1 MAEMRAELV
10 GLLIE
15 KHGERA
21 KIKLDKD
28 KSKGEKIPKYLEAW
42 CPINAKVGD
51 VVGVE
56 YQEMNKRKMQMILY
70 GFPVLSVIA
79 GAVFG
84 NSIAVFFDIDKTMP
98 VMLGVV
104 IWLLVSVNYAR
115 IFKRDAVREGVQPV
129 VIEIEAPDPI
139 VFDDTEDENEKKVI
153 EYNDTGWRYPTQV
166 WKFQRD
172 CLTSNLHPTQK
183 PLLLCETLVKT
194 FSNEGD
200 IVLDNCMG
208 SGTVGVACKLL
219 NRKFIG
225 IELEENY
232 FKIAKERIDHN

>member
-21 KIKLDKD
+21 KIKLYKD

-79 GAVFG
+79 GAGCWFLLIMRVFL
-84 NSIAVFFDIDKTMP
+84 N
-98 VMLGVV
+98 VMQYV
-104 IWLLVSVNYAR
+104 
-115 IFKRDAVREGVQPV
+115 
-129 VIEIEAPDPI
+129 
-139 VFDDTEDENEKKVI
+139 KV
-153 EYNDTGWRYPTQV
+153 Y
-166 WKFQRD
+166 
-172 CLTSNLHPTQK
+172 S
-183 PLLLCETLVKT
+183 LLL
-194 FSNEGD
+194 
-200 IVLDNCMG
+200 
-208 SGTVGVACKLL
+208 
-219 NRKFIG
+219 
-225 IELEENY
+225 
-232 FKIAKERIDHN
+232 

>member
-70 GFPVLSVIA
+70 GFPVLSVMSTREP
-79 GAVFG
+79 AVCPAPTLIHCR
-84 NSIAVFFDIDKTMP
+84 SS
-98 VMLGVV
+98 
-104 IWLLVSVNYAR
+104 VSN
-115 IFKRDAVREGVQPV
+115 ISPMSSKR
-129 VIEIEAPDPI
+129 
-139 VFDDTEDENEKKVI
+139 
-153 EYNDTGWRYPTQV
+153 
-166 WKFQRD
+166 
-172 CLTSNLHPTQK
+172 S
-183 PLLLCETLVKT
+183 
-194 FSNEGD
+194 S
-200 IVLDNCMG
+200 
-208 SGTVGVACKLL
+208 
-219 NRKFIG
+219 
-225 IELEENY
+225 
-232 FKIAKERIDHN
+232 

>member
-56 YQEMNKRKMQMILY
+56 YQEMNKHKMQMILY

-79 GAVFG
+79 GAVFWKQYRCIF
-84 NSIAVFFDIDKTMP
+84 SILI
-98 VMLGVV
+98 
-104 IWLLVSVNYAR
+104 R
-115 IFKRDAVREGVQPV
+115 Q
-129 VIEIEAPDPI
+129 
-139 VFDDTEDENEKKVI
+139 
-153 EYNDTGWRYPTQV
+153 
-166 WKFQRD
+166 
-172 CLTSNLHPTQK
+172 CL
-183 PLLLCETLVKT
+183 
-194 FSNEGD
+194 
-200 IVLDNCMG
+200 
-208 SGTVGVACKLL
+208 
-219 NRKFIG
+219 
-225 IELEENY
+225 
-232 FKIAKERIDHN
+232 

>member
-1 MAEMRAELV
+1 MEEMRAELV

-139 VFDDTEDENEKKVI
+139 VFDDTEDENEKK
-153 EYNDTGWRYPTQV
+153 
-166 WKFQRD
+166 
-172 CLTSNLHPTQK
+172 
-183 PLLLCETLVKT
+183 
-194 FSNEGD
+194 
-200 IVLDNCMG
+200 
-208 SGTVGVACKLL
+208 
-219 NRKFIG
+219 
-225 IELEENY
+225 
-232 FKIAKERIDHN
+232 

>member
-70 GFPVLSVIA
+70 GFPV
-79 GAVFG
+79 FG

-139 VFDDTEDENEKKVI
+139 VFDDTEDENEKK
-153 EYNDTGWRYPTQV
+153 
-166 WKFQRD
+166 
-172 CLTSNLHPTQK
+172 
-183 PLLLCETLVKT
+183 
-194 FSNEGD
+194 
-200 IVLDNCMG
+200 
-208 SGTVGVACKLL
+208 
-219 NRKFIG
+219 
-225 IELEENY
+225 
-232 FKIAKERIDHN
+232 

>member
-42 CPINAKVGD
+42 CPINAKVG
-51 VVGVE
+51 
-56 YQEMNKRKMQMILY
+56 KMQMILY

-139 VFDDTEDENEKKVI
+139 VFDDTEDENEKK
-153 EYNDTGWRYPTQV
+153 
-166 WKFQRD
+166 
-172 CLTSNLHPTQK
+172 
-183 PLLLCETLVKT
+183 
-194 FSNEGD
+194 
-200 IVLDNCMG
+200 
-208 SGTVGVACKLL
+208 
-219 NRKFIG
+219 
-225 IELEENY
+225 
-232 FKIAKERIDHN
+232 